1 MPLTIQ
7 IQQNFGPPNPG
18 LVVVKLAGS
27 LDTATAPDLE
37 SRLTGVFAGI
47 VKDLAFDL
55 AELKFVSSAG
65 LRVFAVARKQLLE
78 RGGHLT
84 FVNMQP
90 QIKDVFEIVASLRG
104 LSVFAN
110 LAEFDEYLAA
120 RQKMHQSGQ

>member
-7 IQQNFGPPNPG
+7 IQQNFGPPNPN

-27 LDTATAPDLE
+27 LDTSTAPDLE
-37 SRLTGVFAGI
+37 NRLTGVFGGI
-47 VKDLAFDL
+47 VKDIAFDL

-104 LSVFAN
+104 LSVFQN
-110 LAEFDEYLAA
+110 LAEFDAYLAA
-120 RQKMHQSGQ
+120 RQKMHEPGQ